1 MKKWLSV
8 VAVVVLCLALV
19 IGVACGG
26 GGGEDEVGVKE
37 VKFGAGLPLSGIYG
51 AVLGIPQR
59 QGYELAADLIGE
71 FTVAGQSYKWKL
83 IFENN
88 GWSSEGGVASG
99 TKLIFEDGVKIMTQ
113 CGGDSAVAAQT
124 ICEESGV
131 ILFTIGVPM
140 EAFGPDKHHTFQPQP
155 GPYPQAA
162 TLFKY
167 VSEARPELKTA
178 AAVGETGTT
187 GTMLAEAV
195 ADAAEYFGLEWV
207 GTEYFDPLGAT
218 EFYPIATKMMTR
230 DPDMCY
236 MDTRPLVPM
245 RELGWEGTSF
255 FGLWAT
261 SYGEGMDSE
270 DMDGYL
276 CYYPAPYGEG
286 LPEAIKE
293 ITAEYEQRFSVEFD
307 QMALYSVLQLYFLTD
322 ALKKAGTVDDVDQ
335 IIATLETETFDSPIG
350 PVKFGLE
357 DLDGIGHQCLMPCQV
372 GEIRD
377 GEYHRVFE
385 LSTEEGEAL
394 AMEIW
399 GQ

>member
-1 MKKWLSV
+1 LKKWLLV
-8 VAVVVLCLALV
+8 VANVVLCLALV
-19 IGVACGG
+19 AGVACGG
-26 GGGEDEVGVKE
+26 GEEEEGVKE
-37 VKFGAGLPLSGIYG
+37 VKFGVGIPLSGIYG

-71 FTVAGQSYKWKL
+71 FTVAGQSYKWKP

-99 TKLIFEDGVKIMTQ
+99 TKLIFDDGVKIMTQ

-124 ICEESGV
+124 LCEQSGV

-162 TLFKY
+162 ALFKY
-167 VSEARPELKTA
+167 ISEARPEMKTA
-178 AAVGETGTT
+178 AAIGETGTT